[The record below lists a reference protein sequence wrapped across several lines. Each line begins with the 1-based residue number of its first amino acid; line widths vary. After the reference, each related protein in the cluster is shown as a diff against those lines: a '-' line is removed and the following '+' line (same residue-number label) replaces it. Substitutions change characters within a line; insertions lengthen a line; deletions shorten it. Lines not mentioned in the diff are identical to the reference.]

1 MDLICD
7 ALDAFNRAG
16 KLSQLAKDTELEAI
30 SEAWLG
36 KILYKGLKKNSKAR
50 AHLYD
55 CMLLCNTLYPKIV
68 IEEAWYQLAAK
79 YL

>member
-7 ALDAFNRAG
+7 AIDSFNRAG
-16 KLSQLAKDTELEAI
+16 QLAYEVDAELEAI

-36 KILYKGLKKNSKAR
+36 KIFYKGLKNNKKAR

-55 CMLLCNTLYPKIV
+55 CTKLAGCLYPKV
-68 IEEAWYQLAAK
+68 VNEEAWY
-79 YL
+79 